1 MPSLADIRQ
10 EYTFAGLTEA
20 DLDPNPFTQF
30 ARWFEQAVHA
40 EVPEPTGMTLATV
53 NNAGQPSVRVVLL
66 KGFDEQGF
74 VFFTNYDGKKG
85 SDLAENPQAAINFWW
100 SQLQRQVRIEGIV
113 EKVSNAES
121 DEYFAS
127 RPLGSRIGAWASEQ
141 SKVITGREEL
151 EARVQEIEAR
161 FVDGHIPRPPFWG
174 GYRLRPTM
182 IEFWQGRPSRL
193 HDRLRYQLCEDKWMI
208 ERLSP

>member
-1 MPSLADIRQ
+1 MPSLSDIRQ
-10 EYTFAGLTEA
+10 EYTAAGLTETE
-20 DLDPNPFTQF
+20 LDPNPFAQF
-30 ARWFEQAVHA
+30 AQWFRQAVES

-53 NNAGQPSVRVVLL
+53 NDAGQPSVRVVLL

-74 VFFTNYDGKKG
+74 VFFTNYEGKKAG
-85 SDLAENPQAAINFWW
+85 DLAANPHAGINFWW
-100 SQLQRQVRIEGIV
+100 SQLQRQVRIEGTV
-113 EKVSNAES
+113 EKVADAES

-141 SKVITGREEL
+141 SRVISGREEL
-151 EARVQEIEAR
+151 EARVHEIEAR
-161 FVDGHIPRPPFWG
+161 FADGKIPRPPFWG

-193 HDRLRYQLCEDKWMI
+193 HDRLRYRLLEGEWAI